1 MVLMDGKALKNK
13 ILVELQEKIK
23 NENINATL
31 AIILVGE
38 NEASKIY
45 IKNKV
50 RACEEIGI
58 VSKVYNLSENT
69 SETELCNLINELNF
83 DEEITGIILQ
93 SPVPSHI
100 DFDKCSSL
108 IKNSKD
114 VDGFTMANTYDLY
127 LNSESLVPCTVKA
140 IIKLLEEYQINL
152 EGANVVVIGRGNI
165 VGKPLMLA
173 LLNRNA
179 TVTIAH
185 SKTRSLEEITKK
197 ADILIAAVG
206 KPKLITSDMIKDGA
220 VVIDVG
226 ISRIDG
232 KIVGDVDFENVS
244 KKCGFITPV
253 PGGVGPMTVAMIMEN
268 VLIAK
273 EMSDNNG

>member
-1 MVLMDGKALKNK
+1 MILMDGKSLKNK
-13 ILVELQEKIK
+13 ILSKLKDKIEK
-23 NENINATL
+23 ENIKATL

-50 RACEEIGI
+50 KACEEIGI
-58 VSKVYNLSENT
+58 IPKVYNLSEST
-69 SETELCNLINELNF
+69 SEDELCKLINELNM
-83 DEEITGIILQ
+83 DNDVTGIILQ

-100 DFDKCSSL
+100 DFDKCSAL

-114 VDGFTMANTYDLY
+114 VDGFTMPNTYDLY
-127 LNSESLVPCTVKA
+127 LNNESLVPCTVKA
-140 IIKLLEEYQINL
+140 IIKLLEEYNIEL
-152 EGANVVVIGRGNI
+152 EGSNVVVVGRGNI

-185 SKTRSLEEITKK
+185 SKTKNLGDVTKN
-197 ADILIAAVG
+197 ADILIVAVG
-206 KPKLITSDMIKDGA
+206 KANLITTNMVKEGA

-226 ISRIDG
+226 ISRING
-232 KIVGDVDFENVS
+232 QVVGDVDFNNV
-244 KKCGFITPV
+244 KNKCSYITPV
-253 PGGVGPMTVAMIMEN
+253 PGGVGPMTVAMIMKN
-268 VLIAK
+268 VLIANEK
-273 EMSDNNG
+273 SDKNG

>member
-1 MVLMDGKALKNK
+1 MVLMDGKSLRNK
-13 ILVELQEKIK
+13 ILGELKEKIK
-23 NENINATL
+23 KENINATL

-50 RACEEIGI
+50 KACEEIGI
-58 VSKVYNLSENT
+58 IHKVYNLSEST
-69 SETELCNLINELNF
+69 SEDELCELISELNV
-83 DEEITGIILQ
+83 DGDVTGIILQ
-93 SPVPSHI
+93 SPVPNHI
-100 DFDKCSSL
+100 NFDKCSAL

-114 VDGFTMANTYDLY
+114 VDGFTMPNTYDLY
-127 LNSESLVPCTVKA
+127 LNNESLVPCTVRA
-140 IIKLLEEYQINL
+140 IIKLLEEYEIKL
-152 EGANVVVIGRGNI
+152 EGANVVVVGRGNI

-185 SKTRSLEEITKK
+185 SKTKNLAEVTKQ

-206 KPKLITSDMIKDGA
+206 KPNLIKEDMVKDNT

-232 KIVGDVDFENVS
+232 KIVGDVDFDNVS
-244 KKCGFITPV
+244 KKCSYITPV